1 MRSSASV
8 WSSYRCVVISQRLF
22 KRDVPGM
29 KNKLEDNLSRLRSA
43 AKKQHGFVKSQNY
56 SLSPYVHDPNEADG
70 TKLDALSRPSSIIIS
85 TWRDEMSWSEWFASA
100 ERKAIS
106 RDIEP
111 FLTEPEHHTVLSK
124 NDDQV
129 FLL

>member
-1 MRSSASV
+1 M

-29 KNKLEDNLSRLRSA
+29 KQKLEDNLSRLRSA
-43 AKKQHGFVKSQNY
+43 AKKQHGFVTSQNY
-56 SLSPYVHDPNEADG
+56 SLSPYVHDPLEADG
-70 TKLDALSRPSSIIIS
+70 TTTDALSRPSSIIIS
-85 TWRDEMSWSEWFASA
+85 QWRSDFDWHEWFASL

-111 FLTEPEHHTVLSK
+111 YLSEPESHTVLSK